1 MNAPIDKDSTI
12 DTLRA
17 DLRDAGRRL
26 AQDNRTIGNLRDQ
39 LNLRDKTILV
49 RAARILELE
58 AELAVACLP
67 DEPQGNLKC

>member
-1 MNAPIDKDSTI
+1 MNAIDKDSTI
-12 DTLRA
+12 DSLRA

-58 AELAVACLP
+58 ASLAIVK
-67 DEPQGNLKC
+67 EQS

>member
-1 MNAPIDKDSTI
+1 MNAIDKDSTI
-12 DTLRA
+12 DSLRA

-58 AELAVACLP
+58 AQLAIVK
-67 DEPQGNLKC
+67 EQS